1 MKTTI
6 AYKGFDGDFSW
17 KGFQYKEKE
26 TYKVDGNG
34 MMFSA
39 YENLI
44 EMFLHHDKPNSR
56 FAEVELWGNV
66 VRNEDKGI
74 VFATNIKIVKELS
87 LKELTSLMI
96 DFIFKNKTENEED
109 SNGCFYSSYICD
121 HITTKIRNI
130 SSSGFCSNIS
140 TGEPNATIVTNGNFS
155 RIALSGANVRVLS
168 NGYGDSIATVGSA
181 ARIFSNG
188 NKAKINTSGH
198 CSEITSNG
206 YGSVIICSGS
216 GSIVKA
222 KKGSWITLTEYSC
235 DDNGDESMA
244 TIKTEYVD
252 GKRIKEDTW
261 YKLKN
266 GEFVEVC

>member
-26 TYKVDGNG
+26 TYKADGNG

-96 DFIFKNKTENEED
+96 DFIFKNKTENEEYT
-109 SNGCFYSSYICD
+109 NGCFYSSYISD

-140 TGEPNATIVTNGNFS
+140 TGETNATIVTNGNFS

-188 NKAKINTSGH
+188 DRAKINTSGD

-206 YGSVIICSGS
+206 YDSVIICSGS

-222 KKGSWITLTEYSC
+222 KKGSWITLTDYIY
-235 DDNGDESMA
+235 
-244 TIKTEYVD
+244 IKTEYVD
-252 GKRIKEDTW
+252 GEHIKEDTW

>member
-1 MKTTI
+1 MKN
-6 AYKGFDGDFSW
+6 S
-17 KGFQYKEKE
+17 
-26 TYKVDGNG
+26 
-34 MMFSA
+34 
-39 YENLI
+39 
-44 EMFLHHDKPNSR
+44 HH
-56 FAEVELWGNV
+56 
-66 VRNEDKGI
+66 
-74 VFATNIKIVKELS
+74 
-87 LKELTSLMI
+87 
-96 DFIFKNKTENEED
+96 KTENEED

-206 YGSVIICSGS
+206 YDSVIICSGS

-222 KKGSWITLTEYSC
+222 KKGSCITLTEYSC